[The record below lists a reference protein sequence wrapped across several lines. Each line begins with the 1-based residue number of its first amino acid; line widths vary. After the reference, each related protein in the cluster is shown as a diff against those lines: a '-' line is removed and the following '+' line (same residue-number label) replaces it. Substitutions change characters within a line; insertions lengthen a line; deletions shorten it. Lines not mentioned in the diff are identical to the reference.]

1 MAAASLVVW
10 LHLAGRDWDHG
21 HLLHPDERFLAM
33 TVSAQR
39 WPSGVAEYFDE
50 ARSPVNPRNAGA
62 GYFAY
67 GTLPTTLLTGLATLA
82 GPGDAIATARLGRAL
97 NAGVSLLTVLL
108 TALLASADRARPTR
122 CRRGSPAAGMRR
134 PAAPARALLRRRPVA
149 DVLRDALAGR
159 TDRTAARRHVDRR
172 WRSLRPGARLQGLGG
187 DVQSCRS
194 PSPLSRSART
204 ASRTPRDSA
213 RCVPSA
219 VSSWPGRRP
228 SSRFASPTPTPSAAC
243 GWRLAGFTT

>member
-1 MAAASLVVW
+1 MSTARRWLAVGTGMAAAGLVVW
-10 LHLAGRDWDHG
+10 LHVAGRDWDDG

-39 WPSGVAEYFDE
+39 WPSSVAEYFDE

-108 TALLASADRARPTR
+108 TALLAWRTTSDRRV
-122 CRRGSPAAGMRR
+122 AGL
-134 PAAPARALLRRRPVA
+134 AALLQGCAGLPLQHAHFFVVDPLLTFFVTLSLVALTGRP
-149 DVLRDALAGR
+149 
-159 TDRTAARRHVDRR
+159 RTATWCVAG
-172 WRSLRPGARLQGLGG
+172 GASG
-187 DVQSCRS
+187 
-194 PSPLSRSART
+194 PAP
-204 ASRTPRDSA
+204 PRK
-213 RCVPSA
+213 
-219 VSSWPGRRP
+219 G
-228 SSRFASPTPTPSAAC
+228 SAAA
-243 GWRLAGFTT
+243 LIMPAD